1 MPVPASPPRRI
12 LVVDDSPL
20 MLLAVGIGLEQPDRW
35 AVTTTG
41 SGRAA
46 IALAAEHRPD
56 AVLLDVTMPDLDGPA
71 TLRALRSEPD
81 TASIPIVFMTA
92 VVADEVRLLGLGA
105 AGVIGKPLDLATLG
119 DQLDEALGCLR

>member
-1 MPVPASPPRRI
+1 M
-12 LVVDDSPL
+12 VDDSPL

-35 AVTTTG
+35 AVTTTS

-71 TLRALRSEPD
+71 TLRALRAEPD

-92 VVADEVRLLGLGA
+92 DVADEVRLLGLGA